1 MMGLTETSK
10 YPSAIIIC
18 GSLDSTCL
26 ENAGHEVCA
35 TFCSSTSSHGP
46 NAQIQHRTIL
56 LHFLH

>member
-1 MMGLTETSK
+1 MMEFTERSK

-18 GSLDSTCL
+18 GSLDRTRL
-26 ENAGHEVCA
+26 ENAGQEVCA

-46 NAQIQHRTIL
+46 DAQIRDRTIL